1 MKKDFGLQDET
12 LRVLS
17 SATVYVA
24 SDIHFPYQ
32 DDKAIDAFLSA
43 VEKGK
48 PDIIVLNGDLLDFYK
63 LSRFSKD
70 PSGKNPEEEIEMCK
84 NFLQR
89 LRDTAGRNPR
99 IYYTIGNH
107 ECFDK
112 RTDVLTPD
120 NGWVNIK
127 DLVEYRVKSV
137 MGYNISTG
145 LIEETQVTNYHS
157 SYCTELLNIET
168 CNTKQ
173 IVTPNHELVLDK
185 EIKIPAYLIDKDNL
199 NKRIIPCADSVAHK
213 HPKYNNNEIKLIT
226 WICTDGCIVF
236 SKPRIQFK
244 LSYPEK
250 IQALKDLLEEAK
262 IPYTIKKA
270 TMSGVN
276 KLQPFLIRIYGEA
289 AKKIIGKYFSS
300 GKKEFP
306 HNFKDLNKE
315 QLRVLLNT
323 IVQTDGAKKEN
334 RIYFYSSNIHNLDII
349 QENCVKNNLS
359 CRIDEGRSG
368 FNPFKKTYKA
378 IITDNYTWVKNQN
391 KIEVVPYRNLVYC
404 LTTKLGTLVTRIDGK
419 VAITGNSRLRKYI
432 LDNAPMVASLMDNVF
447 RLLKLEDYDI
457 VGCGSL
463 TINDTFVFEHGTR
476 LGNKSGLAAIKELET
491 HYMSGAT
498 GHVHRLAKFSTL
510 KSGKRFIWLE
520 TGCLCDLNPE
530 YMLNADWE
538 QGFGIVKFRDGK
550 FFDAQVIS
558 IRDGEVIRYD

>member
-32 DDKAIDAFLSA
+32 DDKAIGAFLSA
-43 VEKGK
+43 VKEGK

-84 NFLQR
+84 NFLQK

-107 ECFDK
+107 E
-112 RTDVLTPD
+112 
-120 NGWVNIK
+120 
-127 DLVEYRVKSV
+127 
-137 MGYNISTG
+137 
-145 LIEETQVTNYHS
+145 
-157 SYCTELLNIET
+157 
-168 CNTKQ
+168 
-173 IVTPNHELVLDK
+173 
-185 EIKIPAYLIDKDNL
+185 
-199 NKRIIPCADSVAHK
+199 
-213 HPKYNNNEIKLIT
+213 
-226 WICTDGCIVF
+226 
-236 SKPRIQFK
+236 
-244 LSYPEK
+244 
-250 IQALKDLLEEAK
+250 
-262 IPYTIKKA
+262 
-270 TMSGVN
+270 
-276 KLQPFLIRIYGEA
+276 
-289 AKKIIGKYFSS
+289 
-300 GKKEFP
+300 
-306 HNFKDLNKE
+306 
-315 QLRVLLNT
+315 
-323 IVQTDGAKKEN
+323 
-334 RIYFYSSNIHNLDII
+334 
-349 QENCVKNNLS
+349 
-359 CRIDEGRSG
+359 
-368 FNPFKKTYKA
+368 
-378 IITDNYTWVKNQN
+378 
-391 KIEVVPYRNLVYC
+391 
-404 LTTKLGTLVTRIDGK
+404 
-419 VAITGNSRLRKYI
+419 SRLRKYI

-476 LGNKSGLAAIKELET
+476 LGNKSGLAAIKELEA

-558 IRDGEVIRYD
+558 IKDGEVIKYG